1 MAHFAE
7 LNKNNIVIAV
17 IVVENDKLKDGE
29 IFSELKGIEHLQN
42 VFGDKRIFRQTS
54 YNANFRGKYAAI
66 GDRFDAVN
74 DIFITPEI

>member
-29 IFSELKGIEHLQN
+29 IYSELKGIEHLQN
-42 VFGDKRIFRQTS
+42 VFGEKRIFRQTS
-54 YNANFRGKYAAI
+54 YNGNFRGKFAAI